1 MFKGQR
7 GGFSF
12 IQILIIL
19 ALIAMLGGAIIYILK
34 PSKVLEKSR
43 DAKRFADIKEL
54 SMAVNQYLAD
64 KHDFQGL
71 VGPYSSIDTG
81 FFDDATREKIDSK
94 GWIPLDFTIIS
105 TGASFNSLPI
115 DPLNN
120 STYNYRLGVSVNN
133 KTYEFNCV
141 FERPE
146 NITKH
151 STDGGNDP
159 NVYELGT
166 DLTIL

>member
-1 MFKGQR
+1 MFKGHR

-19 ALIAMLGGAIIYILK
+19 VLIAILGGAIIYILK

-43 DAKRFADIKEL
+43 DAKRFADIKEI
-54 SMAVNQYLAD
+54 SMAINQYLAD

-71 VGPYSSIDTG
+71 VGPYSSIDAG
-81 FFDDATREKIDSK
+81 FANDSAREKIDGK

-105 TGASFNSLPI
+105 TGAPFNLLPI

-120 STYNYRLGVSVNN
+120 STYNYRLGVAVSN
-133 KTYEFNCV
+133 KTYELDCI
-141 FERPE
+141 FEDQE

-151 STDGGNDP
+151 STDGGNNP